1 MLLPSAKLYGLNVKI
16 ALAIILVA
24 FGVPAWRELLLEDD
38 ETRRFTRRYVAIF
51 AYFAVLLGCWSLV
64 ALQNGFTPLPEIRS
78 MLGPAVLIAAY
89 HPRLVP
95 KEWLLGVYAASS
107 VIYALLKLL
116 WLTGVYIGVVQEF
129 DLVVIGR
136 QVFEIEMVA
145 GPTCRPGFRRLALVN
160 DLAVVMFPLL
170 LLESRYRRAS
180 VYAALALCGLAVLS
194 SYSRYLMFAFLA
206 MCVITALQLG
216 SSRARLAIVG
226 CVVVV
231 LAVGFAVDGGNC
243 LASRLF
249 PLGGLSQASA
259 AAAVSSSDREADPSS
274 VTAYRDGAALNRRT
288 DEIRRMQFHRLT
300 ELIGKQPL
308 FGYGVGSYDRGYV
321 RSPQMPY
328 SYELQLLSFVL
339 KFGIVGFALIAC
351 GAIALCALLFGRQ
364 LLSWAATTAL
374 AASGVGNPFYESSAF
389 GVAFVLLVASFS
401 DWAVAGRER
410 PGP

>member
-16 ALAIILVA
+16 ALAIMLVA
-24 FGVPAWRELLLEDD
+24 FGAPAWRELVLDD
-38 ETRRFTRRYVAIF
+38 QTRRFARRCVALF
-51 AYFAVLLGCWSLV
+51 AYFALLLACWSLV
-64 ALQNGFTPLPEIRS
+64 ALQNGFTPLPELRS

-95 KEWLLGVYAASS
+95 KRWLLGAYAASS
-107 VIYALLKLL
+107 VIYAVLKLL
-116 WLTGVYIGVVQEF
+116 WLTGVYLGVVQEF

-145 GPTCRPGFRRLALVN
+145 GPTCRAGLRRLALVN

-170 LLESRYRRAS
+170 LLESRYRRAW
-180 VYAALALCGLAVLS
+180 VYGALVLCGLAVLS
-194 SYSRYLMFAFLA
+194 SYSRYLMFAFVVI
-206 MCVITALQLG
+206 CVITALQLG
-216 SSRARLAIVG
+216 SSRARLAIAG
-226 CVVVV
+226 CVVVA
-231 LAVGFAVDGGNC
+231 LALGFAIDGGNC

-249 PLGGLSQASA
+249 PLGGLSEASA
-259 AAAVSSSDREADPSS
+259 AAGVSSSGREADPSS
-274 VTAYRDGAALNRRT
+274 VTAYRDGTALNRQA
-288 DEIRRMQFHRLT
+288 DEIRRMEFHRLT

-364 LLSWAATTAL
+364 LLPWAGTTAL
-374 AASGVGNPFYESSAF
+374 AASGLANPFYESSAF

-401 DWAVAGRER
+401 DWAVASRER
-410 PGP
+410 PRP